1 MLKEYRGFQ
10 HIYLRYGYT
19 DLRLGVDGLAA
30 LIRQE
35 LRLNPFAPNT
45 LYLFCGRRSDRIKCL
60 TYEED
65 GFLLLCKW
73 VADGSFRWPRTSQE
87 VRNLSYKDFY
97 HLMDGESL

>member
-45 LYLFCGRRSDRIKCL
+45 LYLFCGRRSVWAERCL
-60 TYEED
+60 HRKSAALVWSASRGMPSTTRSIHET
-65 GFLLLCKW
+65 
-73 VADGSFRWPRTSQE
+73 A
-87 VRNLSYKDFY
+87 
-97 HLMDGESL
+97 